1 MNVTLRQLRAFV
13 AGADNA
19 SFSEA
24 ARQVGL
30 TQPGF
35 SLLIRQL
42 EEELAVRLFDR
53 TTRRVALTS
62 VGEELVTRVRRILQE
77 LDESF
82 QDVRD
87 LRSKHKGRVVIA
99 SLPSAAASIISTAI
113 NRVKTAYPGVRVTI
127 LEGLAGSISDA
138 VLRREADFGFGAD
151 FSSNSELLFTPMA
164 MDKLV
169 GVFPLGDPV
178 LTLKEI
184 TWMDLATRPF
194 IRFSGASSIQFYVD
208 RAINDAGVHLQRAG
222 EVAHM
227 TTAISLVSSGAG
239 FTTLPE
245 LALGSLNLEKVAIR
259 PVGSPI
265 ATRTLGTL
273 TLKRRSASPASE
285 IAQLAVASVC
295 HDMQRET
302 ECSGS
307 VAATSK

>member
-53 TTRRVALTS
+53 TTRHVALTS
-62 VGEELVTRVRRILQE
+62 VGEEFAATVRRILQE

-82 QDVRD
+82 QDIRD
-87 LRSKHKGRVVIA
+87 IRSKHKGRVVIA
-99 SLPSAAASIISTAI
+99 SLPSAAASIVSTAI
-113 NRVKTAYPGVRVTI
+113 NRVKSAYPGVRVTI

-151 FSSNSELLFTPMA
+151 FSSNSELLFTPMVT
-164 MDKLV
+164 DKLV
-169 GVFPLGDPV
+169 GVFPLKDPV
-178 LTLKEI
+178 LMLKEI
-184 TWMDLATRPF
+184 TWLDLAKRPF
-194 IRFSGASSIQFYVD
+194 IRFSDASSIQFYVD
-208 RAINDAGVHLQRAG
+208 RAVNTAGAQLQRAG

-227 TTAISLVSSGAG
+227 ATAISLVSSGAG
-239 FTTLPE
+239 VTTLPE
-245 LALGSLNLEKVAIR
+245 LALSSFNLEKVAIR
-259 PVGSPI
+259 PVVAPV
-265 ATRTLGTL
+265 AMRTLGTL

-285 IAQLAVASVC
+285 ITQSAIASVC
-295 HDMQRET
+295 REMLV
-302 ECSGS
+302 E
-307 VAATSK
+307 A